1 MTYFRLLR
9 KNLTRKKL
17 RLVLTVFSIFTAF
30 LIFGVLKTF
39 DNALNAGVDL
49 AGADRLITMSK
60 ISLIQPLPYA
70 HYNKIKATEGVQNAT
85 FAIWYGGY
93 YQDQQNFI
101 AALAVESETYMD
113 IYPEMVVSEEQ
124 RKNYLGNR
132 RGLLVGQALAEQ
144 YGWQLGD
151 TIPIMSN
158 IWTNADGSR
167 AWEFKI
173 EGIFTGSDEN
183 IDTRSMIFHYVYLNE
198 ARTFWK
204 DTIGWLMVKTTSP
217 DLNTTVSEA
226 IDNQFANSA
235 NETKTSTEAAFGK
248 AFLEQF
254 GNIGLIITSVVG
266 AAFFT
271 ILLIAGN
278 TMILAIRE
286 RTNEIAVM
294 KTLGFSNTRVGSLII
309 SEAMFLVLLGGLPAL
324 GFSWIAIEVLKTSAG
339 GNLPPMAL
347 NLGIVLQAIG
357 YMLLLGLV
365 TGGLPAFN
373 ALRIH
378 VAAALGRKA

>member
-1 MTYFRLLR
+1 MTYFQLLR

-39 DNALNAGVDL
+39 DKALNAGVEL
-49 AGADRLITMSK
+49 ADANRLITMSK

-70 HYNKIKATEGVQNAT
+70 HYNKIKATEGVQSAT

-93 YQDQQNFI
+93 YQDPQNFI

-132 RGLLVGQALAEQ
+132 RGLIVGEALAEQ

-158 IWTNADGSR
+158 IWTNSDGSR

-173 EGIFTGSDEN
+173 EGIFTGSDES
-183 IDTRSMIFHYVYLNE
+183 IDTRSMIFHYAYLNE

-204 DTIGWLMVKTTSP
+204 DTIGWLTVKTTSP
-217 DLNTTVSEA
+217 DLNKTVSEA
-226 IDNQFANSA
+226 IDNQFANSP
-235 NETKTSTEAAFGK
+235 NETKTSRISDHRPRE
-248 AFLEQF
+248 
-254 GNIGLIITSVVG
+254 
-266 AAFFT
+266 
-271 ILLIAGN
+271 LLIKRGN
-278 TMILAIRE
+278 
-286 RTNEIAVM
+286 VC
-294 KTLGFSNTRVGSLII
+294 
-309 SEAMFLVLLGGLPAL
+309 
-324 GFSWIAIEVLKTSAG
+324 
-339 GNLPPMAL
+339 
-347 NLGIVLQAIG
+347 
-357 YMLLLGLV
+357 
-365 TGGLPAFN
+365 
-373 ALRIH
+373 
-378 VAAALGRKA
+378 